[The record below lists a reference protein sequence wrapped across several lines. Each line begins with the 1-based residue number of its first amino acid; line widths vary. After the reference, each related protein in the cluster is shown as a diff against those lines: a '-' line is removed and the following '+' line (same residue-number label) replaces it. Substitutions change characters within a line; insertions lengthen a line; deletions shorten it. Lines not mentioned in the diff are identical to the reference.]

1 MKIKQLL
8 PIALVGLL
16 GTVGSASAAPITF
29 SFDSPSWSP
38 VLVTTPSMTQMGT
51 TVTMSGGNDDLYNNL
66 QGVGVGTDALISA
79 GESISFT
86 FTPNA
91 VSLLSGVVFESVATI
106 SGADFNLYGDGTLL
120 NNFSFT
126 NQWSAT
132 NGGSYF
138 TTLNFGNWNATEF
151 MFSGTSSNGFS
162 VKKLTVDV
170 PEPGMVALMGMGLL
184 LAGVATR
191 RRRKS

>member
-8 PIALVGLL
+8 PVALVGLL

-29 SFDSPSWSP
+29 SFDSAMPGIH
-38 VLVTTPSMTQMGT
+38 LVTTPSSTQMGT
-51 TVTMSGGNDDLYNNL
+51 TVTMAGTDDLYNTR
-66 QGVGVGTDALISA
+66 QGVGVGSDAYIST

-91 VSLLSGVVFESVATI
+91 VSLLSGVVFESSRTMT
-106 SGADFNLYGDGTLL
+106 GADFSLYGDGTLL
-120 NNFSFT
+120 DNISFINT
-126 NQWSAT
+126 WST
-132 NGGSYF
+132 GGSYF
-138 TTLNFGNWNATEF
+138 TSLNFGNWTATEF
-151 MFSGTSSNGFS
+151 LFSGMSDNGFR

>member
-8 PIALVGLL
+8 PIALAGLL

-29 SFDSPSWSP
+29 SFDSNTWYPSE
-38 VLVTTPSMTQMGT
+38 VTTPSMTQMGT
-51 TVTMSGGNDDLYNNL
+51 TVTMAGTDTLYNTL
-66 QGVGVGTDALISA
+66 QGVGVGDDALTST

-91 VSLLSGVVFESVATI
+91 VSLLSGVVFESSMTL

-120 NNFSFT
+120 NSFSFLNT
-126 NQWSAT
+126 WSV
-132 NGGSYF
+132 GGSYF
-138 TTLNFGNWNATEF
+138 TSLDFGSWNATEF
-151 MFSGTSSNGFS
+151 MFSGMSNNGFRI
-162 VKKLTVDV
+162 KKLTVDV